1 MRNIIAKA
9 SLMLAPLAAIAHPG
23 HHDGAE
29 ASTGLLHY
37 VTSPLHMIPLTLA
50 VIVGG
55 YLIRRRVV
63 AARNKKN
70 S

>member
-1 MRNIIAKA
+1 MKNIVAKA
-9 SLMLAPLAAIAHPG
+9 SLMLAPIVAIAHPG
-23 HHDGAE
+23 HHDGTA

-37 VTSPLHMIPLTLA
+37 LSSPMHMIPLTLS

-55 YLIRRRVV
+55 YLIRRKVV
-63 AARNKKN
+63 TARNKKN